1 MVNKQLDLD
10 KINEKGMELATK
22 CTTDEDALL
31 TNVANIQAKYD
42 SLQTNAETMQR
53 EMDQVCPQLL

>member
-1 MVNKQLDLD
+1 MVDKQLDLD

-22 CTTDEDALL
+22 CGKDEDELL
-31 TNVANIQAKYD
+31 TNVANIQTKYD

-53 EMDQVCPQLL
+53 EMDQVYP